1 MTMGAADNLNAA
13 IKELLQLPDTADAI
27 GRGYELVLE
36 ITRRIGEMGPLDE
49 ISDSAKEIITG
60 ALLKGGEYA
69 RVLGRTVGKSPPL
82 TDAVKCYDLAL
93 TLMSPMASPAD
104 WAQAQRRRAG
114 ALRLLGDF
122 AKGAERTA
130 YLSASVTG
138 YDEALKVLSPDDAP
152 AERATTQMNRANA
165 LMTLAGAV
173 DADQGQNLLF
183 NAVAA
188 YDEALG
194 VLSAERDGEAWA
206 TTQMN
211 RATAL
216 YKLGSSI
223 GGDAGV
229 ARLHEALAGYDAAAT
244 LMTKST
250 APEDYA
256 IIQMN
261 KANVL
266 LSLGDWVG
274 GPAGQAH
281 LRDAA
286 HRYDEALDAAPQQ
299 KHPALWAKIHSNRAT
314 TLRRLGDMLDG
325 DEGLGFFRQAL
336 SSYDDALEIRNRKT
350 MAVAWATVQAQRA
363 NLLARLGD
371 RLGGEPGRPHLES
384 ALTGYAAALE
394 IINTETAPV
403 SGARIHEN
411 RATALQYLSNIS
423 KGDERLDYLRR
434 AASDHDAALSVLTPT
449 GNSADWSKVQIG
461 HGSVSY
467 RLGLW
472 GNQTDSVQH
481 LRDAVAHFDAALTV
495 RKRDAMPGAWASAE
509 INRGIALRALGGR
522 LAGAER
528 REVLELALASFA
540 ECIEALD
547 AGASMT
553 QRMRAENGYIRTLAL
568 LENWGE
574 VAQAAQ
580 RVLNDAPALLLD
592 AATEADQIERIGLV
606 AGFGDLAGYALARL
620 NRVADAVVAVE
631 AGRTRRFR
639 DDLRMAEAVLSAQD
653 RDRLT
658 AQRRKLE
665 DLRRRHRALSDK
677 WPVNAEARNRHAADV
692 SALAENL
699 RREHQT
705 FRDLLGDLGR
715 IGEGIPLH
723 SLIFR
728 TSAAVAPGGAAVM
741 VALTETDGAAFILPS
756 GADCAETIRVVDLPG
771 FGTQRLDELLEPPE
785 HAGWFD
791 AYDAYRA
798 DLHQTKGRGSA
809 AGLTAWNDNVA
820 AILEALWASFMA
832 LIDTALR
839 DMGLAEGAEIA
850 LIVPGRLSV
859 LPLHAAG
866 VRTDGRWNCFFDR
879 WSVAYAPSL
888 STQAARKPFAAVA
901 PGAAYVPAVIDPLGD
916 LFIGHSSALPAFFG
930 KEFDPL
936 MGPEATRAVVLDK
949 LPQADYACFDCHGLW
964 NPADP
969 DRSGLV
975 LAGGALL
982 TPTDIRTSDM
992 ARCRLAALGACET
1005 GLTGVRQSADEQH
1018 GLPLAFLQAGVGAVA
1033 ATFWPLFNATAALI
1047 VGELFKR
1054 HRQGGTPP
1062 AAALRQLLLSI
1073 RDGAGSAEARLEARA
1088 AVWGNDDEAAPP
1100 PPTPV
1105 EELARRRLIRDLS
1118 QPMHWAV
1125 YAIFGA

>member
-1 MTMGAADNLNAA
+1 MGAAENLNAA
-13 IKELLQLPDTADAI
+13 IKELFQLPDTADAI
-27 GRGYELVLE
+27 GRGYELALE
-36 ITRRIGEMGPLDE
+36 ITRLAGELGPLDE
-49 ISDSAKEIITG
+49 ISGGGKEIITG

-82 TDAVKCYDLAL
+82 ADALKCYDLAL
-93 TLMSPMASPAD
+93 TLMSPLTSSAD
-104 WAQAQRRRAG
+104 WAQAQRGRAG

-122 AKGAERTA
+122 AKGAERIA
-130 YLSASVTG
+130 LLSQSIAG
-138 YDEALKVLSPDDAP
+138 YDEALKVLASDDAP
-152 AERATTQMNRANA
+152 AERARTQMNRANV
-165 LMTLAGAV
+165 LITLAGAV
-173 DADQGQNLLF
+173 DADNGQILLTD
-183 NAVAA
+183 AVTA
-188 YDEALG
+188 YDEALA
-194 VLSAERDGEAWA
+194 VLSPEGDGEAWA

-216 YKLGSSI
+216 YKIGSSI
-223 GGDAGV
+223 GDAAGV
-229 ARLHEALAGYDAAAT
+229 ARLYEALAGYDAAAT
-244 LMTKST
+244 VMTKSQ

-261 KANVL
+261 KANTL

-286 HRYDEALDAAPQQ
+286 QRYDEALDAAPRD
-299 KHPALWAKIHSNRAT
+299 KFPALWAKIHSNRAT

-325 DEGLGFFRQAL
+325 DEGLGYFREAL
-336 SSYDDALEIRNRKT
+336 SSYDAALDVRDCKA
-350 MAVAWATVQAQRA
+350 MPVAWATVQAQRA

-384 ALTGYAAALE
+384 ALAGYAAALD

-423 KGDERLDYLRR
+423 KGEERLDYLRR
-434 AASDHDAALSVLTPT
+434 AALDHDAALSVLTPT
-449 GNSADWSKVQIG
+449 GNAADWSKVQIG
-461 HGSVSY
+461 CGSVSY
-467 RLGLW
+467 RLSLW
-472 GNQTDSVQH
+472 GNQADSIKH
-481 LRDAVAHFDAALTV
+481 LRDAVAHLDAALTV
-495 RKRDAMPGAWASAE
+495 RKRGAMPGAWASAE

-547 AGASMT
+547 VGASMT
-553 QRMRAENGYIRTLAL
+553 LRMRAENGYVRTHAL

-574 VAQAAQ
+574 VAEAAQ

-606 AGFGDLAGYALARL
+606 AGFGDLAGCALSRL
-620 NRVADAVVAVE
+620 NRVADAVVTVE

-639 DDLRMAEAVLSAQD
+639 DDLRMAEAGLSAQD

-677 WPVNAEARNRHAADV
+677 WPVNAEARNRHAADID
-692 SALAENL
+692 ALAENL
-699 RREHQT
+699 RCEHQV
-705 FRDLLGDLGR
+705 FRDLLGELGQ
-715 IGEGIPLH
+715 IGEGIPPH

-728 TSAAVAPGGAAVM
+728 ASAAVAPGGAAVM

-756 GADCAETIRVVDLPG
+756 GTDCADAVRVVDLPG
-771 FGTQRLDELLEPPE
+771 FGAQRLDELLESPE
-785 HAGWFD
+785 RVGWFD

-809 AGLTAWNDNVA
+809 AGLTAWNDGVA
-820 AILEALWASFMA
+820 SMLEALWASFMA
-832 LIDTALR
+832 PIDAALR
-839 DMGLAEGAEIA
+839 GMGMAAGAEIA

-866 VRTDGRWNCFFDR
+866 MRTNGRWNCFFDR
-879 WSVAYAPSL
+879 WSVVYAPSL
-888 STQAARKPFAAVA
+888 STLAARKPFAAA
-901 PGAAYVPAVIDPLGD
+901 PPGAAYVPAVVDPLGD
-916 LFIGHSSALPAFFG
+916 LFIDHSAALPAFTD

-936 MGPEATRAVVLDK
+936 AGPAATRAVVLNK

-982 TPTDIRTSDM
+982 TPTDIRASDM
-992 ARCRLAALGACET
+992 SRCRLAALGACET

-1033 ATFWPLFNATAALI
+1033 ATFWPLFNVTAAVI

-1054 HRQGGTPP
+1054 HRQGGAPP
-1062 AAALRQLLLSI
+1062 AAALRQVLLSI
-1073 RDGAGSAEARLEARA
+1073 RDGAATAEPAAEACA
-1088 AVWGNDDEAAPP
+1088 AVWGRDDEAPP
-1100 PPTPV
+1100 PRPTA
-1105 EELARRRLIRDLS
+1105 EDAEIRRRLLGDLS

-1125 YAIFGA
+1125 YAIFGG